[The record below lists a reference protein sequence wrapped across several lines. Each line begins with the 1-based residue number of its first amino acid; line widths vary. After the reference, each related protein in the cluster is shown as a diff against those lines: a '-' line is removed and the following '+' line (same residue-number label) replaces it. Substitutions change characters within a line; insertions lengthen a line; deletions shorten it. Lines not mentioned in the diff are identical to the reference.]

1 MRGMSVV
8 LRRDLKDL
16 RQANAFLI
24 IVIILGVVTIG
35 AAIGASIALE
45 RWEWLG
51 QEEAWEETTKPVL
64 ELTVGF
70 IVYFL
75 TLFALMCFIWGFTGD
90 PITKEKANGNIES
103 LLATPL
109 SSRAIWMGKS
119 LAIFLPGFVIAIVST
134 LIVVL
139 AVNLAV
145 IHPNTGNFVLPA
157 PVLVTGFL
165 GNSLLFLGL
174 TLLIVLLSLLHSP
187 DIGVMISWPVAMGLM
202 MGIPIGAGIGAI
214 DMASWSFALCYL
226 AGAIVLGVVV
236 FYLSRLLSKEKV
248 ILSSKGG

>member
-16 RQANAFLI
+16 RQTNAFLI
-24 IVIILGVVTIG
+24 IVIIFAVVTIG
-35 AAIGASIALE
+35 AAVGASIALG

-75 TLFALMCFIWGFTGD
+75 TLFALMTFIWGFTGD

-119 LAIFLPGFVIAIVST
+119 LAIFLPGFAIAIVST

-145 IHPNTGNFVLPA
+145 IHPSTGNFVLPA

-165 GNSLLFLGL
+165 GNSLLFLAL

-202 MGIPIGAGIGAI
+202 MGIPIGAGVGAI
-214 DMASWSFALCYL
+214 DMASWSFALYYL
-226 AGAIVLGVVV
+226 AGAIVLGAVV
-236 FYLSRLLSKEKV
+236 FYLSRLLTKEKI